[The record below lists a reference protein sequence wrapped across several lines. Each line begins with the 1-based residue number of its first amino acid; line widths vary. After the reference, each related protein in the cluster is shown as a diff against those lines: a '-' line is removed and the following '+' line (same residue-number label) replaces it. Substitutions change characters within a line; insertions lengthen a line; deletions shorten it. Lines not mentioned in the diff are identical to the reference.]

1 MQKYYVVTGKL
12 TNAEEVEVVLSNA
25 MSCGAN
31 RILFA
36 NYRNNKDWSD
46 LLHGWIRSSEESL
59 GQTKPLSYFISRSLS
74 APCNKE
80 SLISHG
86 HEVVGEFTTATPA
99 KVVKARAIKLPTTEV
114 IEMCGFDKTK
124 THKAVVGKDTF
135 ELSWNEV
142 QNNWRLKKSN
152 PTRWRPTTYSF
163 SETEVFTLNKETG
176 RFVGSSYKGNCYLK
190 PSLATALLRLA

>member
-59 GQTKPLSYFISRSLS
+59 GQAKPLSYFISRSLS

-99 KVVKARAIKLPTTEV
+99 KVVKARAVKLPTTEV

>member
-36 NYRNNKDWSD
+36 NYRDNKDWSD

-59 GQTKPLSYFISRSLS
+59 GQAKPLSYFISRSLS